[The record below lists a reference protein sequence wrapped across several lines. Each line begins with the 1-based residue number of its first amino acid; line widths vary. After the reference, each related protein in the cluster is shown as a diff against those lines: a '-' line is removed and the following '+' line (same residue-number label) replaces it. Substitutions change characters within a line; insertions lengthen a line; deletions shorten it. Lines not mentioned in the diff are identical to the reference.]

1 MFLQGLDPQKALI
14 SISITFLSTRQWML
28 LLVECCC
35 KSAGQSRVHCCP
47 PRHCIRWG
55 GHADRGAALHST
67 GSTGPGWR
75 GHTTRN
81 SDTSTSIVMGG
92 YIAPPGPYTL
102 FTLVYR
108 NISNV
113 ESRHASCGNA
123 STKYK
128 PSMHDALSIR
138 KKFSGRKKNLWN
150 SCSSWIIIKC
160 TLCVKML
167 FVASP
172 PSHHGYTGI
181 CLPKILSYKFIFTF
195 ISATCHLALM
205 TTHIHTAASQDS
217 LRATEHNQHRGWF
230 DSDTWIMKLRE
241 GTM

>member
-1 MFLQGLDPQKALI
+1 MNAPDGVVVKALV
-14 SISITFLSTRQWML
+14 R
-28 LLVECCC
+28 VEYT
-35 KSAGQSRVHCCP
+35 AAHCGTAL
-47 PRHCIRWG
+47 RWD
-55 GHADRGAALHST
+55 GHADRGAALHSSAQEQGDT
-67 GSTGPGWR
+67 PLCPAPP
-75 GHTTRN
+75 RN
-81 SDTSTSIVMGG
+81 SDTSTSIVMCG
-92 YIAPPGPYTL
+92 YVAPPGPYTL
-102 FTLVYR
+102 FTFVYR

-138 KKFSGRKKNLWN
+138 KKFSKRKKNLWN

-181 CLPKILSYKFIFTF
+181 CLPKIFSYKFIFTF
-195 ISATCHLALM
+195 ISATCHLTLM
-205 TTHIHTAASQDS
+205 TTHIHTAAASRDS
-217 LRATEHNQHRGWF
+217 LRDTINTEADLTATHG
-230 DSDTWIMKLRE
+230 
-241 GTM
+241 